1 MWGGGIV
8 NVSYSTLGFVNIYSF
23 YSVLLS
29 LVHSVNSIL
38 YSANWRN
45 QFFNLQ
51 KENMDEI
58 NVLSINV

>member
-1 MWGGGIV
+1 MGGGIV

-29 LVHSVNSIL
+29 LVLTPFYIL
-38 YSANWRN
+38 QTGEIN
-45 QFFNLQ
+45 FLNLQ

-58 NVLSINV
+58 NVLSIIV